1 MWRVVRVADG
11 EFRLR
16 VHYRKTGRLRWLSHL
31 ELLRALE
38 RSVRRAGLE
47 YAVTQ
52 GFNPHM
58 KVAFGPA
65 LPVGTAGENEYY
77 DVWLT
82 RYTVASEVLA
92 RLQRTTPQD
101 IAPLDARYVGESDP
115 SLGASITIAVYRVAV
130 TGKESSASQVRKALE
145 SLVGSGSL
153 TVHRKGKDRLFDLAL
168 SLPKE
173 ASVREMDGGSEVE
186 IAVRMGPEG
195 SLRPEVLVSQ
205 ALIRASLDA
214 TITHTTRTDT
224 FIETPEGN
232 WTRPV

>member
-1 MWRVVRVADG
+1 VASG
-11 EFRLR
+11 EFRFR
-16 VHYRKTGRLRWLSHL
+16 VRYRKAGRLRWLSHL
-31 ELLRALE
+31 EVLHALE
-38 RSVRRAGLE
+38 RSVRRAGLA

-82 RYTVASEVLA
+82 RYTDASEVVSAL
-92 RLQRTTPQD
+92 RGSTPD
-101 IAPLDARYVGESDP
+101 DLAPLNARYVADGEP
-115 SLGASITIAVYRVAV
+115 SLGAAITIAVYRVTV
-130 TGKESSASQVRKALE
+130 TGEESSASQVRTALE

-153 TVHRKGKDRLFDLAL
+153 TVQRKGKDKLFDLTR

-173 ASVREMDGGSEVE
+173 ACVSETDGGSNVDVT
-186 IAVRMGPEG
+186 VRMGPEG

-205 ALIRASLDA
+205 ALSMASLDA
-214 TITHTTRTDT
+214 TVAYTTRTET
-224 FIETPEGN
+224 FIETAEGS
-232 WTRPV
+232 WARPV

>member
-1 MWRVVRVADG
+1 MANG

-16 VHYRKTGRLRWLSHL
+16 IHYRKAGRLRWLSHL

-38 RSVRRAGLE
+38 RSVRRAGLD

-65 LPVGTAGENEYY
+65 LPVGTAGDNEYY
-77 DVWLT
+77 EVWLT
-82 RYTVASEVLA
+82 RYTVASEVLES
-92 RLQRTTPQD
+92 LQRSTPQD
-101 IAPLDARYVGESDP
+101 LAPLGARYIAESDP
-115 SLGASITIAVYRVAV
+115 SLGASVTIAVYRVAV
-130 TGKESSASQVRKALE
+130 TGKESSVSQVRTALE

-153 TVHRKGKDRLFDLAL
+153 TVQRKGKDKLFDLAQ

-173 ASVREMDGGSEVE
+173 ACVREMDGGSEIE

-205 ALIRASLDA
+205 ALSHASLDA
-214 TITHTTRTDT
+214 AITHTTRTDT
-224 FIETPEGN
+224 FIETPEGS
-232 WTRPV
+232 WARPV